1 MSNPSAAFNKLKDRL
16 GTVVSLGQAS
26 ALLEWDMQTQMPPGG
41 GEARARHLSTLQ
53 KLRHEIF
60 TSDET
65 GKLLEAAEKET
76 GSAAYESDEA
86 SLVRVAR
93 RDYNKDR
100 KIPAALIGEL
110 GEATALAHEVW
121 VKARANND
129 FKSFAPALQK
139 ILDLKRRVAGH
150 VGYQDHIY
158 DALLD
163 DYEPG
168 LKTSDVETLFAGLKT
183 DLVPLIKT
191 IASQEGAV
199 SDAVLHQ
206 DFDPAKQRA
215 FSEDVV
221 KAFGFDFTRGRQDAS
236 VHPFCTNFS
245 RNDVRITTRF
255 DPKWLSPA
263 MFGTFHEAGHAM
275 YEQGVG
281 QSLEGTPL
289 AGGTSLGVHE
299 SQSRLWENVV
309 GRSKAFWK
317 FYFPKLQEVFPD
329 QLGKTKLDDFFRAIN
344 KVSPSFIRVEA
355 DEASYHLHVLL
366 RFEIERDLVADKVKV
381 SELPK
386 IWNDKF
392 KEYLGTT
399 PPSDTLGVLQ
409 DVHWSGGGIGY
420 FPTYSMGT
428 LLSAQL
434 FDKAVEAHPKIPSE
448 IERGEFGSLLG
459 WLRKNVHEPGR
470 KFEPKELIQ
479 KVVGEPLSSGAWL
492 KYLKSK
498 LGEIYKI

>member
-1 MSNPSAAFNKLKDRL
+1 MSKAYILLKQQL

-65 GKLLEAAEKET
+65 GKLLDAAEKEI
-76 GSAAYESDEA
+76 GSSPYESDEA
-86 SLVRVAR
+86 SLLRVAR
-93 RDYNKDR
+93 RDYDKDR

-110 GEATALAHEVW
+110 GEAAALAHEIW

-150 VGYQDHIY
+150 VGYKDHIY

-168 LKTSDVETLFAGLKT
+168 LKTTDVESMFAGLKS
-183 DLVPLIKT
+183 DLVPLIKLVST
-191 IASQEGAV
+191 QAETV
-199 SDAVLHQ
+199 SDALLHQ
-206 DFDPAKQRA
+206 DFGPAEQRA
-215 FSEDVV
+215 FSEEVV
-221 KAFGFDFTRGRQDAS
+221 KAFGFDFKRGRQDAS

-281 QSLEGTPL
+281 ESLEGTPL

-309 GRSKAFWK
+309 GRSLGFWK
-317 FYFPKLQEVFPD
+317 HYFPKLQNAFPS
-329 QLGKTKLDDFFRAIN
+329 QLGKAKLEDFFRAIN

-366 RFEIERDLVADKVKV
+366 RFEIERDLVADKIKV
-381 SELPK
+381 DELPQ

-392 KEYLGTT
+392 KEYLGVT

-434 FDKAVEAHPKIPSE
+434 FDKAVEMHPGIPTE

-459 WLRKNVHEPGR
+459 WLRKNIHEPGR

-479 KVVGEPLSSGAWL
+479 KAVGGPLSSGAWM
-492 KYLKSK
+492 KYLKAK
-498 LGEIYKI
+498 LGVIYKI